1 MKNKNEEK
9 TYKKIKI
16 NDKRPRNIL
25 IVVFISIATIIT
37 LIFVFKSIIN
47 SRLSK
52 EIVTDNVVPQQEI
65 EWLSEE
71 YEGILNL
78 EDVIQKN
85 ITNETKVIIETKIV
99 ELEYETEYIN
109 NSSLPIGNL
118 KVSREGEDGKQELI
132 IKKEYKGKTLIT
144 DEQIGRRVVTPT
156 INKIIEVGT
165 GSFSDIIDDSD
176 NDIEYS
182 KQELISRLS
191 KNMSLNKP
199 SGLTLEQFKKIFE
212 NESKDKN
219 GVFGEN
225 AEYFYYVEKVYGI
238 NGICVAAIGIHESA
252 WGTSRI
258 ATDKKN
264 LFGYGAYDMSA
275 YASAYKY
282 NGYAAGIDMISR
294 VLMKNYLNPKGTALC
309 NGETASGK
317 YYNGNTLSAVNKKY
331 ATDKKWADGVYTWMK
346 YLYNRL

>member
-275 YASAYKY
+275 YACAYKY

-331 ATDKKWADGVYTWMK
+331 ATDKKLAYGVYTWMK